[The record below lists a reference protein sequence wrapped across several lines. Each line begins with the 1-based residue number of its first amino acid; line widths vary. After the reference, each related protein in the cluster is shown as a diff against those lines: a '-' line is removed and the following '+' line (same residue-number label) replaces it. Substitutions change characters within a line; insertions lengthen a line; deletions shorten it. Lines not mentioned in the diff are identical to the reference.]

1 MAAGLRQKKGIRQ
14 ADIKKIVRWTNTR
27 NSEFLRQ
34 YAGDKWSFPLSEM
47 QVSEEQDSIYSI
59 LRDKEF
65 IGMIQVIKQEQDRVH
80 IGRFLLNPNKTG
92 KGIGT
97 EALNNFCK
105 ILFNEGKIG
114 IITLSVAEFNKSARR
129 CYEKCGFT
137 VYDERYKNGNRT
149 LKMWLV
155 RTK

>member
-1 MAAGLRQKKGIRQ
+1 MNIHIKKGIRQ
-14 ADIKKIVRWTNTR
+14 ADIKKMVRWTNTR

-47 QVSEEQDSIYSI
+47 QVSE
-59 LRDKEF
+59 
-65 IGMIQVIKQEQDRVH
+65 EQDRVH

-114 IITLSVAEFNKSARR
+114 IITLNVAEFNKSARR
-129 CYEKCGFT
+129 CYEKCG
-137 VYDERYKNGNRT
+137 
-149 LKMWLV
+149 L
-155 RTK
+155 

>member
-1 MAAGLRQKKGIRQ
+1 
-14 ADIKKIVRWTNTR
+14 
-27 NSEFLRQ
+27 
-34 YAGDKWSFPLSEM
+34 M
-47 QVSEEQDSIYSI
+47 QVSEEHDSIYSI
-59 LRDKEF
+59 MMEKEF

-105 ILFNEGKIG
+105 ILFDEGKIG
-114 IITLSVAEFNKSARR
+114 IITLNVAELNKSARR

-137 VYDERYKNGNRT
+137 IYDEMYKNGNRT
-149 LKMWLV
+149 LKMQLV
-155 RTK
+155 RTE

>member
-1 MAAGLRQKKGIRQ
+1 MNIQIKKGIRQ
-14 ADIKKIVRWTNTR
+14 EDIKKIVRWTNTR

-47 QVSEEQDSIYSI
+47 QVSE
-59 LRDKEF
+59 
-65 IGMIQVIKQEQDRVH
+65 EQDRVH

-114 IITLSVAEFNKSARR
+114 IITLNVAEFNKSARR

>member
-1 MAAGLRQKKGIRQ
+1 MNIHIEKGIRQ
-14 ADIKKIVRWTNTR
+14 EDIKKIVRWTNAR
-27 NSEFLRQ
+27 NPEFLCQ

-65 IGMIQVIKQEQDRVH
+65 IGMIQVIKQEQDRAH

-92 KGIGT
+92 KGVGT
-97 EALNNFCK
+97 EALKNFCK
-105 ILFNEGKIG
+105 ILFDDEKIG
-114 IITLSVAEFNKSARR
+114 IITLNVAEFNKSAQR

-137 VYDERYKNGNRT
+137 IYDEMYKNGNRT
-149 LKMWLV
+149 LKMRLI
-155 RTK
+155 RTE

>member
-1 MAAGLRQKKGIRQ
+1 MNIHIKKGIRQ

-47 QVSEEQDSIYSI
+47 QVSEEQD
-59 LRDKEF
+59 
-65 IGMIQVIKQEQDRVH
+65 RVH

-114 IITLSVAEFNKSARR
+114 IITLNVAEFNKSARR

>member
-1 MAAGLRQKKGIRQ
+1 MNIHIKKGIRQ

-114 IITLSVAEFNKSARR
+114 IITLNVAEFNKSARR

-137 VYDERYKNGNRT
+137 VYGEGYKNGNRT
-149 LKMWLV
+149 LKMRLV
-155 RTK
+155 RTE

>member
-1 MAAGLRQKKGIRQ
+1 MNIHIEKGIRQ

-27 NSEFLRQ
+27 NPEFLCQ

-65 IGMIQVIKQEQDRVH
+65 IGMIQVIKQEQDRAH

-92 KGIGT
+92 KGVGT
-97 EALNNFCK
+97 EALKNFCK
-105 ILFNEGKIG
+105 ILFDDEKIG
-114 IITLSVAEFNKSARR
+114 IITLNVAEFNKSAQR

-137 VYDERYKNGNRT
+137 VYGERHKTGNRT

-155 RTK
+155 RTE

>member
-1 MAAGLRQKKGIRQ
+1 MNIHIEKGIRQ

-27 NSEFLRQ
+27 NPEFLCQ

-65 IGMIQVIKQEQDRVH
+65 IGMIQVIKQEQDRAH

-92 KGIGT
+92 KGVGT
-97 EALNNFCK
+97 EALKNFCK
-105 ILFNEGKIG
+105 ILFDDEKIG
-114 IITLSVAEFNKSARR
+114 IITLNVAEFNKSAQR
-129 CYEKCGFT
+129 CYEKFGFT
-137 VYDERYKNGNRT
+137 VYGERHKTGNRN

-155 RTK
+155 RTE

>member
-1 MAAGLRQKKGIRQ
+1 MNIHIKKGIRQ

-97 EALNNFCK
+97 EALK
-105 ILFNEGKIG
+105 
-114 IITLSVAEFNKSARR
+114 
-129 CYEKCGFT
+129 YEDVFRLGS
-137 VYDERYKNGNRT
+137 
-149 LKMWLV
+149 
-155 RTK
+155 

>member
-1 MAAGLRQKKGIRQ
+1 MNIHIKKGIRQ

-47 QVSEEQDSIYSI
+47 QVSEEQD
-59 LRDKEF
+59 
-65 IGMIQVIKQEQDRVH
+65 RVH

-105 ILFNEGKIG
+105 ILFDEGKIG
-114 IITLSVAEFNKSARR
+114 IITLNVAEFNKSARR